1 MNRTKIESYQS
12 QYEAAESM
20 LNDIY
25 QGGII
30 GETAYN
36 VINQALE
43 SMKEIIIEREGME

>member
-1 MNRTKIESYQS
+1 MKVKSELYQD

-25 QGGII
+25 QGDII

-36 VINQALE
+36 VINQALQ
-43 SMKEIIIEREGME
+43 SMGKLIAEREVFK

>member
-1 MNRTKIESYQS
+1 MKTELYQD
-12 QYEAAESM
+12 QFEAAESI

-36 VINQALE
+36 VINQALQ
-43 SMKEIIIEREGME
+43 SMGKLIAEREGFK